1 MPKPK
6 KQKLYAYVDESGQD
20 TKGSMF
26 VVSVLVLEE
35 ERETVLQQLAKIEIG
50 SGKKNVKWHK
60 SRHEFRT
67 QYIERLA
74 QLQRLKGR
82 IFFEIFSDTKKYI
95 DLTSFTTA
103 KAILKRSGED
113 YRARVF
119 IDSFN
124 KKELEIFRR
133 GLRALK
139 IKARQIRGVKK
150 EENDAFI
157 RLVDA
162 ICGMVRDA
170 HEDNQWAKGALSKLK
185 KNKIVT
191 EL

>member
-1 MPKPK
+1 MTKSK

-20 TKGSMF
+20 TKGMMF
-26 VVSVLVLEE
+26 VVSVLVLGK
-35 ERETVLQQLAKIEIG
+35 ERETVLQQLEKIEIE
-50 SGKKNVKWHK
+50 SGKKNMKWHK
-60 SRHEFRT
+60 SRPVFRM
-67 QYIERLA
+67 QYLERVT

-103 KAILKRSGED
+103 KAILKRSSED

-119 IDSFN
+119 IDGF
-124 KKELEIFRR
+124 KRKELEIFRR

-139 IKARQIRGVKK
+139 VKARQIRGVKK
-150 EENDAFI
+150 DENDAFI

-162 ICGMVRDA
+162 ICGLVRDA
-170 HEDNQWAKGALSKLK
+170 KEDNEWARGILSKLK